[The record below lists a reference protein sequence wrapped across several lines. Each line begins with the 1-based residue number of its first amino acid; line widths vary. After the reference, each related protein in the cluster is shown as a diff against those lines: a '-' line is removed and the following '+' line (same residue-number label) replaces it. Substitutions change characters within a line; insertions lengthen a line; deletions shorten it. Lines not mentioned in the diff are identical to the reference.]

1 LPGHGFNR
9 ERQINQTNKQENMKI
24 TSNSKPMKINKL
36 ILTCGALAGI
46 IMATAFS
53 AYAESPEPAP
63 SASPVITWTATGK
76 QSKNVDV
83 LFVQNAKSV
92 SFSEGKLVLRGVNPV
107 TVCFT
112 DRPARMA
119 GHMQTSK
126 FVPLWSQGKDSF
138 LKDNPNATLSVFS
151 GDNVSDLVVELSNPQ
166 LSGDDLTY
174 DARLLEGT
182 PPANGGACSLFNDVI
197 GMPATPMSYAGAAR
211 RAWRR

>member
-1 LPGHGFNR
+1 MFGVLPA
-9 ERQINQTNKQENMKI
+9 IVI
-24 TSNSKPMKINKL
+24 
-36 ILTCGALAGI
+36 
-46 IMATAFS
+46 ATRFIAN
-53 AYAESPEPAP
+53 AASPTPAP
-63 SASPVITWTATGK
+63 GEKPLITWTATGK

-83 LFVQNAKSV
+83 LFVQNAKNM
-92 SFSEGKLVLRGVNPV
+92 SFIEGKLVLRGVNPV

-119 GHMQTSK
+119 GHMQTSR

-151 GDNVSDLVVELSNPQ
+151 GDNVADLVVELSNPQ

-182 PPANGGACSLFNDVI
+182 PPANGGACALFIDVI

>member
-1 LPGHGFNR
+1 
-9 ERQINQTNKQENMKI
+9 M
-24 TSNSKPMKINKL
+24 S
-36 ILTCGALAGI
+36 GALAGLTL
-46 IMATAFS
+46 ASLFTTFA
-53 AYAESPEPAP
+53 ASPEPAA
-63 SASPVITWTATGK
+63 SASPVITWTATGA

-92 SFSEGKLVLRGVNPV
+92 SFTEGKLVLRGVNPV

-119 GHMQTSK
+119 GHMQTSR

-151 GDNVSDLVVELSNPQ
+151 GDNVADLVVELSNPQ

-182 PPANGGACSLFNDVI
+182 PPANGGACSLFIDVI

-211 RAWRR
+211 RAYRR

>member
-1 LPGHGFNR
+1 MKPRSNA
-9 ERQINQTNKQENMKI
+9 QQT
-24 TSNSKPMKINKL
+24 KPMKINKL
-36 ILTCGALAGI
+36 IVICGALAAI
-46 IMATAFS
+46 SLASLFT
-53 AYAESPEPAP
+53 AYAASPEPAP

-83 LFVQNAKSV
+83 LFVQNAKNM
-92 SFSEGKLVLRGVNPV
+92 SFSEGKLVLHGVNPV

-126 FVPLWSQGKDSF
+126 LIPLWSQGKDSF
-138 LKDNPNATLSVFS
+138 LKDNPNATLSIFS

-174 DARLLEGT
+174 DVRLLEGT
-182 PPANGGACSLFNDVI
+182 PPANAGPCTLFIDII

-211 RAWRR
+211 RDYRRGW

>member
-1 LPGHGFNR
+1 
-9 ERQINQTNKQENMKI
+9 MKPKP
-24 TSNSKPMKINKL
+24 NPQQRKPMKINKVVL
-36 ILTCGALAGI
+36 MCAAFASI
-46 IMATAFS
+46 IIANPFTTQAQS
-53 AYAESPEPAP
+53 PAP
-63 SASPVITWTATGK
+63 PSSKEALITWTATGK
-76 QSKNVDV
+76 QSEKNVDV
-83 LFVQNAKSV
+83 LFVQNAKNV
-92 SFSEGKLVLRGVNPV
+92 SFSEGKLVLRGVNSV

-138 LKDNPNATLSVFS
+138 LKDNPNATLSIFS

-174 DARLLEGT
+174 DARILEGT
-182 PPANGGACSLFNDVI
+182 PPANGGACALFIDII
-197 GMPATPMSYAGAAR
+197 GMPATPMSYAGVAR